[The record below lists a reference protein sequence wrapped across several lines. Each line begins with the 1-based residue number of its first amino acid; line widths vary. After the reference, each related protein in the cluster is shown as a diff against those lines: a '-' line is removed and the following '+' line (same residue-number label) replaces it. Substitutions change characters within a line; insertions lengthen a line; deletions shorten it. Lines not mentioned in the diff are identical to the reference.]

1 MVEECSHR
9 FFKSNSLEKLILKL
23 LILMKNHIHMKGILL
38 HGGHGTRLRPLT
50 HTGPKQLLPI
60 ANKPMSEY
68 CIESMKSAG
77 VTEIVII
84 IGGIGSQKVKDYYG
98 NGEKL
103 GVKISYIPQDFP
115 RGIAHAISLCEDFI
129 NNEKFLVFLGDNIIQ
144 KPINEIGIEFEK
156 SNVAATILLCEV
168 ENPSRFGIADI
179 KDGQIKKIIEKP
191 KNPPTNL
198 AVTGIYFLTPII
210 FDVIK
215 RLKPSWRNELEITDA
230 LDMLLN
236 EKHSITYKMITDY
249 WKDTGTPEDI
259 INANRVILENLIPE
273 FKGKKA
279 STVSIEGNV
288 STGDETLVEDQV
300 KIIGP
305 VIIGNKCKISG
316 DAIIG
321 PNTSIGDE
329 CIISGGIIKDS
340 IIMNNC
346 EIEKDVNIRNSIIS
360 SNSSI
365 KQNKTKNEQVFL
377 LGEGTKVSF

>member
-1 MVEECSHR
+1 
-9 FFKSNSLEKLILKL
+9 
-23 LILMKNHIHMKGILL
+23 MKGILL

-77 VTEIVII
+77 VTEIAII
-84 IGGIGSQKVKDYYG
+84 IGGIGSQKVKEYYG
-98 NGEKL
+98 DGNQFGI
-103 GVKISYIPQDFP
+103 KINYILQDFP

-129 NNEKFLVFLGDNIIQ
+129 GNEKFLVFLGDNIIQ
-144 KPINEIGIEFEK
+144 KSINEFGSEFEK
-156 SNVAATILLCEV
+156 SNDAATILLCEV
-168 ENPSRFGIADI
+168 DNPSRFGIADI
-179 KDGQIKKIIEKP
+179 QNGQIKKIIEKP

-236 EKHSITYKMITDY
+236 EKHSISYKMITDY

-259 INANRVILENLIPE
+259 INANKTILENIVPE
-273 FKGKKA
+273 FKGEKD
-279 STVSIEGNV
+279 STVLIQGNV
-288 STGDETLVEDQV
+288 SVGNETYISNQV
-300 KIIGP
+300 KINGP
-305 VIIGNKCKISG
+305 VIIGNGCKISG

-321 PNTSIGDE
+321 PNTSIGNE
-329 CIISGGIIKDS
+329 CNILGGTIQDS

-346 EIEKDVNIRNSIIS
+346 KIGKNINLRNSIIS
-360 SNSSI
+360 SNSTI
-365 KQNKTKNEQVFL
+365 VQNNIKNEQVFL
-377 LGEGTKVSF
+377 VGEGTKVSF